1 MFIISIILLSLSIS
15 GYGRI
20 TNLNLKKN
28 FFLDIFLGLIVISLI
43 ITFVHFFFKIN
54 LLISFSIF
62 AFGILIFFYK
72 KNFRLFDLIKREN
85 IYYVLIVF
93 LLIPIFFSQKYHEDF
108 GYYHL
113 PYALSFIEEKIIL
126 DLQI

>member
-1 MFIISIILLSLSIS
+1 MIFFQILMFIVSIILLSLSIS

-62 AFGILIFFYK
+62 SIGILIFFYK
-72 KNFRLFDLIKREN
+72 NNFRLFDLIKREN

-108 GYYHL
+108 GITIFLTH
-113 PYALSFIEEKIIL
+113 
-126 DLQI
+126 